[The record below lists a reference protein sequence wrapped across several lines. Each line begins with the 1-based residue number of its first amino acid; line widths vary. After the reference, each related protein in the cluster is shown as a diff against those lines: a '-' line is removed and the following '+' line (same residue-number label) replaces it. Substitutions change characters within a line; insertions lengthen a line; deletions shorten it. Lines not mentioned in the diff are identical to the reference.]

1 MGGVALDVAGS
12 RVDRRDDGRV
22 ARADVGGAGHR
33 APVGHVAVQ
42 NEMSEGVGAQLVQT
56 ARASAVTSSSRISVQ
71 DAVNALRLGGT
82 EVSEKVTRVVVGIR
96 AARDL
101 SGGDVVLAG
110 LIGEVGVEPMHGP
123 GEAVSQVVGPL
134 LGSILENA
142 LLQLGGDLG
151 GHSFCFFRRDAG
163 AQSK

>member
-1 MGGVALDVAGS
+1 
-12 RVDRRDDGRV
+12 
-22 ARADVGGAGHR
+22 
-33 APVGHVAVQ
+33 
-42 NEMSEGVGAQLVQT
+42 MSEGVGAQLVQT

-71 DAVNALRLGGT
+71 DAVDALRLGGT

-163 AQSK
+163 AQSKLVLVIEHRSRDLGDDMSAIQVQAAVGERLQS